1 MRIGIDIR
9 SLGGKR
15 HSGVEEYIFNLL
27 PQLFRLGKKDRFV
40 LLSNNYKGSLPQ
52 NVKDW
57 AKLPNV
63 SLKEYKIP
71 SKILNFLIWQFS
83 WPHLDRMLGK
93 VDVFFSP
100 NITFTTV
107 SRKVPHVIT
116 LHDLSFELLPHFFN
130 FYRRLWHFL
139 VNPRK
144 QAKKATKI
152 ITVSKSTM
160 EDVREIYKIKR
171 NKIHPIYLGLSNLFL
186 DYKHEKNQEKIIRK
200 RYKIGQKPFILYLGT
215 LEPRKNI
222 SSIIQAFNEF
232 KKESKLDYSLVV
244 AGAKGWSFQEIFNLA
259 LQSSYKK
266 DIFFT
271 GEIREKDRPTLYE
284 MASLFVFPSFF
295 EGFGFPP
302 MEALSLGKPVICSA
316 STSLLEIFG
325 NHTILINPHDV
336 GELAWTMGRVLNDE
350 KIQDSMK
357 EEGQKYVRKF
367 SWEKTAK
374 KTLAVI
380 HEAGRR

>member
-1 MRIGIDIR
+1 M
-9 SLGGKR
+9 
-15 HSGVEEYIFNLL
+15 
-27 PQLFRLGKKDRFV
+27 
-40 LLSNNYKGSLPQ
+40 
-52 NVKDW
+52 
-57 AKLPNV
+57 
-63 SLKEYKIP
+63 
-71 SKILNFLIWQFS
+71 
-83 WPHLDRMLGK
+83 
-93 VDVFFSP
+93 
-100 NITFTTV
+100 
-107 SRKVPHVIT
+107 
-116 LHDLSFELLPHFFN
+116 
-130 FYRRLWHFL
+130 
-139 VNPRK
+139 
-144 QAKKATKI
+144 
-152 ITVSKSTM
+152 
-160 EDVREIYKIKR
+160 
-171 NKIHPIYLGLSNLFL
+171 
-186 DYKHEKNQEKIIRK
+186 
-200 RYKIGQKPFILYLGT
+200 
-215 LEPRKNI
+215 
-222 SSIIQAFNEF
+222 
-232 KKESKLDYSLVV
+232 
-244 AGAKGWSFQEIFNLA
+244 A
-259 LQSSYKK
+259 LQSTYKK